1 MLDGGFKNMR
11 PVYEVLG
18 FDDATLFLYYNN
30 EDKAWEISDDWIGD
44 SIDKFVVFR
53 VFDTALRPEY
63 ITGVWQLNNNGTFD
77 GIPDIK
83 LRCRGN
89 AASPDGACV
98 ENYPCD
104 IAARCKYVAHTN
116 VSGEIICM
124 CGPNHQGLSC
134 REETPFCPDQKN
146 LVMPDNALI
155 FTSNGKQLGDVTT
168 YFCSPESAEMFFF
181 SKCQSTMSENGTAET
196 AWVSHGNCDFEN
208 SAINASSYS
217 TLAISLSLLFTILIF
232 N

>member
-18 FDDATLFLYYNN
+18 FSDVILFLYYNN

-44 SIDKFVVFR
+44 SIDKFVVLR

-63 ITGVWQLNNNGTFD
+63 ITGLWKLNNNGTFD
-77 GIPDIK
+77 DIPDIK
-83 LRCRGN
+83 LRCSGIE
-89 AASPDGACV
+89 ASPDGAC
-98 ENYPCD
+98 EANYPCKY
-104 IAARCKYVAHTN
+104 ASRCKYVEHTSN
-116 VSGEIICM
+116 SGEIICM

-134 REETPFCPDQKN
+134 SEETPSCPDQKG

-168 YFCSPESAEMFFF
+168 YFCSPESANMFFF
-181 SKCQSTMSENGTAET
+181 SKCESTRSENGTVET
-196 AWVSHGNCDFEN
+196 SWVFHGNCDFEN
-208 SAINASSYS
+208 SAINTSGYS
-217 TLAISLSLLFTILIF
+217 IMAMSFSLLFIIF
-232 N
+232 IPN